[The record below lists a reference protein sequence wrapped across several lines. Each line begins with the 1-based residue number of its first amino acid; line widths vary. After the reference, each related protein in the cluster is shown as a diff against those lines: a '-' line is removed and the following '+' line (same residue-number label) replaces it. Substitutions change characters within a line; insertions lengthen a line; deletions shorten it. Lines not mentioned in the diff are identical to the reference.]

1 VSNSSPRP
9 LTRSAVVPTWKVGR
23 TGELAI
29 EVVNPAQHS
38 STLAGSVG
46 RSVRPSVPALSLSH
60 EGMEWDGRDDPN
72 HAIARVVYI
81 QHTHKHARGGKRPGD
96 GMEQSVT
103 LTPPSIPPASSAPN
117 FVVHYSFMIG
127 SSPPANDRYIDVRQA
142 IHRSA
147 CGVLFIR

>member
-81 QHTHKHARGGKRPGD
+81 QHTHTHARGGKRPG
-96 GMEQSVT
+96 GRWNGTVSN
-103 LTPPSIPPASSAPN
+103 PPSLRLAGLQISSSII
-117 FVVHYSFMIG
+117 HSFIHDWKL
-127 SSPPANDRYIDVRQA
+127 SSRQRYIDVRQA